1 MKIISKKREGNK
13 FTIEAEEDYSQFEKS
28 IDKTLMDA
36 GKEINIHGFRPG
48 KAPKEMIERAV
59 NAEAIDS
66 RAAENLISDLYPK
79 ILEEA
84 EIEPVDFPKVEI
96 IQQKRNK
103 PFVFKISVDVYPEIE
118 LGKYKG
124 LKVDKKEVEVTDDDL
139 AKVLGN
145 LQQRSAKPGPDEKK
159 ELPPLDDEF
168 AKKVSQHGTLAELK
182 EEIRKAMLK
191 DRQAEAD
198 ADVKNKLIAEAAAE
212 AKVDMPPGM
221 IEREI
226 SVMMDELGNSL
237 AQSGLTVPDY
247 LKGIKKDEKTLRE
260 EFKKSAEIRVRG
272 KIVLRAIAE
281 AENMKIEPEEMEQ
294 EFKNLAATSGQPV
307 EELKNSIEESSKKFI
322 EDYMLRQK
330 ALAFLVEKGKITI
343 KEEKK

>member
-1 MKIISKKREGNK
+1 MKITSKKREGNK
-13 FTIEAEEDYSQFEKS
+13 FTMEVEEDYSQFEKS
-28 IDKTLMDA
+28 IDKTLIEA
-36 GKEINIHGFRPG
+36 GKEINIPGFRPG

-59 NAEAIDS
+59 NREAIES
-66 RAAENLISDLYPK
+66 RAAQDLIADLYPK

-84 EIEPVDFPKVEI
+84 EIDPVDFPNVEI
-96 IQQKRNK
+96 VQQKKDK
-103 PFVFKISVDVYPEIE
+103 PFVFKISLDVYPEIK

-124 LKVDKKEVEVTDDDL
+124 LKVDKKEAKVTDEDIE
-139 AKVLGN
+139 KVLGN
-145 LQQRSAKPGPDEKK
+145 LQKRMAMADPEGKK
-159 ELPPLDDEF
+159 ESPPLDDEF

-182 EEIRKAMLK
+182 EEIQKAMLK

-212 AKVDMPPGM
+212 ANVDIPPGM

-237 AQSGLTVPDY
+237 AQSGLTVKDY
-247 LKGIKKDEKTLRE
+247 LKGIKKDEKELRE

-281 AENMKIEPEEMEQ
+281 AEKMKIEPEEMEQ
-294 EFKNLAATSGQPV
+294 EFKNLAATSGQPI
-307 EELKNSIEESSKKFI
+307 EELKNSIEEGSKKFI

-330 ALAFLVEKGKITI
+330 ALAFLVEKAKV
-343 KEEKK
+343 KEEKS